1 MIRRVAASFRD
12 PSGFVYFDQGK
23 LLRQV
28 NQVYQSDYDLL
39 LSSGLFKK
47 LVGKRWLVNHTECD
61 EKALDPETAY
71 KILCP
76 EQIGFISYPYEWSFS
91 QLKDAALLTLAIEK
105 EALTFGMALKDASA
119 YNIQF
124 HNGAPILIDTLSFA
138 KYVEGEPWVAYRQF
152 CQHFLAPL
160 ALMAKVDRRLNK
172 ELINYIDG
180 IPLDLCSAML
190 PRATRYQV
198 GLAMHIHMHAKAQA
212 QSERAQSQLEPPAEQ
227 KAPVRIQ
234 KVSKVGL
241 IGLIESLEGLVR
253 GLECKIT
260 GTMWADYYSAT
271 NYSDTAFEE
280 KKALVTQTVTE
291 LKPRLVYDLGANTGI
306 FSRAAAQYADTL
318 VIASDIDPEA
328 VELNYRELRKDG
340 VKNIL
345 PLVIDLTNPSPAIG
359 WDNSERD
366 AYLKRDRAD
375 LVLALALVHHLAI
388 ANNVPLGSIAESF
401 AKIGEYL
408 LIEFVPKED
417 SQVKRLLRTRADIF
431 HQYTLEGLLHAFEPY
446 FKLVKQTPIA
456 NSQRTMLLF
465 KAK

>member
-1 MIRRVAASFRD
+1 VSNRVASSFRD
-12 PSGFVYFDQGK
+12 PSGYVYFDNGK

-28 NQVYQSDYDLL
+28 NQVYRPDYDLL
-39 LSSGLFKK
+39 MSSGLFQR
-47 LVGKRWLVNHTECD
+47 LVKRQHLVNSVECD
-61 EKALDPETAY
+61 EKPLDASAVY
-71 KILCP
+71 KVICP
-76 EQIGFISYPYEWSFS
+76 ERIGFISYPYEWSFA
-91 QLKDAALLTLAIEK
+91 QLQDAALLTLTIEK
-105 EALTFGMALKDASA
+105 EALAFEMTLKDASA

-124 HNGAPILIDTLSFA
+124 QNGRPILIDTLSFA

-160 ALMAKVDRRLNK
+160 ALMAKVDRRLSK

-190 PRATRYQV
+190 PRSTRYQM
-198 GLAMHIHMHAKAQA
+198 GLAMHIHMHAQAQA
-212 QSERAQSQLEPPAEQ
+212 RAEKAQSQAETATQ
-227 KAPVRIQ
+227 VSAPRQ

-241 IGLIESLEGLVR
+241 IGLIESLEGLIR
-253 GLECKIT
+253 GLKCPIK
-260 GTMWADYYSAT
+260 GSSWAEYYSAT
-271 NYSDTAFEE
+271 NYSDAAFEE
-280 KKALVTQTVTE
+280 KKKIVAETAAE
-291 LKPRLVYDLGANTGI
+291 LKPKLIYDLGANTGI
-306 FSRAAAQYADTL
+306 FSRAAAQDAGAL
-318 VIASDIDPEA
+318 VISSDIDPEA
-328 VELNYRELRKDG
+328 VELNYRELKKDG

-366 AYLKRDRAD
+366 AYLKRGRAD

-401 AKIGEYL
+401 AKIGSYL

-417 SQVKRLLRTRADIF
+417 SQVKRLLRTREDIF
-431 HQYTLEGLLHAFEPY
+431 DQYTLEGLKQAFAAYYVLEKEIP
-446 FKLVKQTPIA
+446 VQG
-456 NSQRTMLLF
+456 SERTMLLF